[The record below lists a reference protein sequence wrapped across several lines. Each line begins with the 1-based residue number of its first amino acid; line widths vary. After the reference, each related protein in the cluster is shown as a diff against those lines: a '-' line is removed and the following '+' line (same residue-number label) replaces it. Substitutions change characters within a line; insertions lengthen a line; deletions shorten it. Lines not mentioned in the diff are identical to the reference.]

1 MDRIGL
7 GVCLMAN
14 LGVCAGLSFDERVYA
29 DGACASDVTA
39 VWYGEPSLAGVADEV
54 CRRYEPAQG
63 PPFLF

>member
-1 MDRIGL
+1 MTI
-7 GVCLMAN
+7 VC
-14 LGVCAGLSFDERVYA
+14 VCAGLSFDERVYA

-63 PPFLF
+63 PPFFLKKKPTK